1 MVQPHTL
8 TLVALSVIFVKVM
21 LAKWEGRGNT
31 IFTCA
36 CPGSKET
43 LTTISS
49 MTVRF
54 FKQDWQIMHQ
64 SVATTHSINTMVI
77 DTPQYILTTIVLL
90 HWHADM
96 TPCLQCIT
104 YEVSLLWS
112 PYKVFQF
119 CTDYQFINNDTLTV
133 SISTMMH
140 SQFPS
145 YRKANNSQV

>member
-77 DTPQYILTTIVLL
+77 DTPQYIPTASSLTRRYDTMFAMYHIRSLTIMKSIQSFSILYWLPVYQQWYTHSFNIHNDAL
-90 HWHADM
+90 
-96 TPCLQCIT
+96 TISILQK
-104 YEVSLLWS
+104 S
-112 PYKVFQF
+112 
-119 CTDYQFINNDTLTV
+119 
-133 SISTMMH
+133 
-140 SQFPS
+140 
-145 YRKANNSQV
+145 